1 MTQLNLSAFSVGGI
15 MLEFSHVSP
24 QDDRN
29 LNPRFPVVVGR
40 VDMQLVGCLYRLVL
54 WLILIPEM
62 GAHRFARHE
71 SLSIL
76 RSEGAS
82 LCLEVLDKFKFTR
95 AAKHYTWRGF
105 RQSRGIRSKTKR
117 VFTQFSPHDFTAF
130 HWHGTASLLHYV
142 TVVMLLAVFLAAE
155 LNPFYLKVRSSVST

>member
-1 MTQLNLSAFSVGGI
+1 

-29 LNPRFPVVVGR
+29 LNPRFPVVAGR
-40 VDMQLVGCLYRLVL
+40 VDMQLVGHLYRLVV
-54 WLILIPEM
+54 WLIYIPEI

-82 LCLEVLDKFKFTR
+82 VCVDISPSSHAPR
-95 AAKHYTWRGF
+95 SIIHGGASAKVVASGL
-105 RQSRGIRSKTKR
+105 RQSG
-117 VFTQFSPHDFTAF
+117 FSPNFRPMI
-130 HWHGTASLLHYV
+130 SQ
-142 TVVMLLAVFLAAE
+142 
-155 LNPFYLKVRSSVST
+155 PSTGMVPLPYYIM